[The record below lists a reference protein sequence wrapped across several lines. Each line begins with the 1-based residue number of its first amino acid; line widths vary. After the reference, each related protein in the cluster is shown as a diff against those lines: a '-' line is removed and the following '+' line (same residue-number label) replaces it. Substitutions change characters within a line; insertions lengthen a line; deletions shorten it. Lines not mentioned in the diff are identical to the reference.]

1 MKEKKQDKRISEVSS
16 SGAPKKSSTG
26 RMWKSYDQLENKE
39 SFRRDYLHR
48 EFPIGA
54 SELPVETGGA
64 NEADKASLTKSAN
77 LKAASSHKNSSSK
90 DDSSS
95 SGKLGR
101 RDFFKA
107 MGAGLAVAGLSGC
120 QAIRKPVSKIY
131 PHVSRPEDLVPGES
145 LFYATA
151 FSQGDDVVGLLAKT
165 TDSRP
170 IKIEGN
176 PLHPLNRGATNHF
189 HQASILD
196 LYDPDRIRNIVAGKN
211 EVGHQGLGDWMAQLK
226 KRLAEAG
233 GQKVGLVF
241 SHQPSPTFYRLLSE
255 LKAKHPNLSTYRFD
269 ALSND
274 NVLRGIKAIS
284 GKEAFAVPDYEKADV
299 IVSLGSDFL
308 SLGYNALASARSFAN
323 RRDPENSKFN
333 RLYVYENSFTVTG
346 GSSDHRYRIKR
357 SDLELLIYAIVAEF
371 YTQGVRLV
379 DRNVISLVERY
390 QQQINRAF
398 RGTVIR
404 SALGLVVRDL
414 FSNMGKAV
422 LVAGADLPPI
432 VHSLI
437 FYLNDLLRAPVSY
450 YAPPVGAEYAGKS
463 KLEVVEG
470 LSKDLQSGKI
480 SDLIVLDCDL
490 AEHAPSDLN
499 IASSLEKV
507 NLLTLSSH
515 ENATTALSKVVVPRS
530 HYLEQWGDLI
540 SLQGDL
546 SVVQPVLRP
555 LSLESFSAIGLMQA
569 LVSDQVVKSPD
580 AQKTE
585 LAAVKKTLSFSH
597 ARFRKVLHNGVV
609 EDYVKNRLTLDS
621 VQIATLVR
629 SSEDINRN
637 DDDLEVVFES
647 DYSVYDGRY
656 VNNAWLQELPD
667 PITKL
672 TWDNAVIMSKKRA
685 DLIGVKN
692 QDVVELSVSGAATT
706 VRGSV
711 WILPGQADDS
721 VSLKIGY
728 GRKFGKIAT
737 GSGFSVSPL
746 RLLNAYDVA
755 AGLEIK
761 KTADRYLLASVQ
773 DHWTIDDEIFEGK
786 PSSNSQND
794 RPIYRKTTYTDYV
807 GGGENFAKEA
817 VEIPSLPK
825 NHDKRKKAEAENREL
840 APGEEMSIFN
850 EQSFSGEH
858 QWGMTIDLSRCT
870 GCNACVVA
878 CQAENNIPVVGKEM
892 VLQGREMHWI
902 RLDRYFD
909 GDPHDPDMVHQPVNC
924 MQCEQAPC
932 EQVCPVAATVH
943 SQEGLNDMVYNRCIG
958 TRFCSNNCP
967 YKVRRFNFFDYH
979 ADSPHSQKRISSHIF
994 DLFKEPVESL
1004 QMQFNPDV
1012 SVRMRG
1018 VMEKCTYCIQRINK
1032 ARIPARNQRRKIQD
1046 GEVKTAC
1053 QQVCPSGAIAFGD
1066 LLDKASAVAKKKKL
1080 PREYGLLAELNLQTR
1095 TTYLGALTN
1104 PNETI
1109 ERG

>member
-1 MKEKKQDKRISEVSS
+1 MKKKKQGKQISEFSSKVEKK
-16 SGAPKKSSTG
+16 STEGG
-26 RMWKSYDQLENKE
+26 RMWKSYDHLENKE
-39 SFRRDYLHR
+39 SFRKDYLHR
-48 EFPIGA
+48 EFPVGA
-54 SELPVETGGA
+54 SELPGA
-64 NEADKASLTKSAN
+64 SKLSASP
-77 LKAASSHKNSSSK
+77 SSNDSSDLKNSK
-90 DDSSS
+90 DSSF
-95 SGKLGR
+95 KLDR
-101 RDFFKA
+101 RNFFKA

-120 QAIRKPVSKIY
+120 GAIRKPVGKIY
-131 PHVSRPEDLVPGES
+131 PHTSRPEDLVPGES

-165 TDSRP
+165 TDGRP

-176 PLHPLNRGATNHF
+176 PLHPSNRGTTNHF

-196 LYDPDRIRNIVAGKN
+196 LYDPDRIKNITIGGKKAGHK
-211 EVGHQGLGDWMAQLK
+211 GLGDWMAQLK
-226 KRLAEAG
+226 NKLAQAG
-233 GQKVGLVF
+233 GSNVGLAF
-241 SHQPSPTFYRLLSE
+241 SHQPSPTFYRLLDV
-255 LKAKHPNLSTYRFD
+255 LKAKYPNLSTYRFD
-269 ALSND
+269 SLSND
-274 NVLRGIKAIS
+274 NVLKGVRAIS
-284 GKEAFAVPDYEKADV
+284 GKDAFAVPDYERADV

-308 SLGYNALASARSFAN
+308 SLGYDALASARSFAN

-346 GSSDHRYRIKR
+346 GSADHRYRIKR
-357 SDLELLIYAIVAEF
+357 GDLELLIYAIVAEF

-379 DRNVISLVERY
+379 DRNIISLVERY
-390 QQQINRAF
+390 QQQINQAF

-404 SALGLVVRDL
+404 STLGLVVRDL
-414 FSNMGKAV
+414 FSNMGRAV

-437 FYLNDLLRAPVSY
+437 FYLNDLLRAPISY
-450 YAPPVGAEYAGKS
+450 YAPPVGARYAGGS
-463 KLEVVEG
+463 KLESVSN
-470 LSKDLQSGKI
+470 LSRDLQSGKI
-480 SDLIVLDCDL
+480 SDLVVLDCDL
-490 AEHAPSDLN
+490 AEQAPADLN
-499 IASSLEKV
+499 LGENLKKV

-515 ENATTALSKVVVPRS
+515 ENATTEVSKVVVPRS
-530 HYLEQWGDLI
+530 HYLEQWGDLV
-540 SLQGDL
+540 SLRGDL
-546 SVVQPVLRP
+546 SIVQPVLRP
-555 LSLESFSAIGLMQA
+555 MYPESFSAVGLLDVLNSPRLNQPNFD
-569 LVSDQVVKSPD
+569 VQKS
-580 AQKTE
+580 E
-585 LAAVKKTLSFSH
+585 LAAVKNTWSVSH
-597 ARFRKVLHNGVV
+597 SNFRRILHNGVV
-609 EDYVKNRLTLDS
+609 QNYAKNRLNLDANR
-621 VQIATLVR
+621 IATLVN
-629 SSEDINRN
+629 SPESGSRN
-637 DDDLEVVFES
+637 EGDLEVVFES

-692 QDVVELSVSGAATT
+692 QDVVELSLKGAKKTIK
-706 VRGSV
+706 GSV
-711 WILPGQADDS
+711 WVLPGQADDS

-728 GRKFGKIAT
+728 GRKFGKVAN
-737 GSGFSVSPL
+737 GSGFSVAPL
-746 RLLNAYDVA
+746 RLSGAYDIA
-755 AGLEIK
+755 SGLEIK
-761 KTADRYLLASVQ
+761 KTGERYLLASVQ

-786 PSSNSQND
+786 PSSNSQNG
-794 RPIYRKTTYTDYV
+794 RPLYRKTTYTDYV
-807 GGGENFAKEA
+807 GGGENFAKDA

-825 NHDKRKKAEAENREL
+825 DHDKRKKAEAENRVL

-979 ADSPHSQKRISSHIF
+979 ADSPHAQKRISSHVF

-1032 ARIPARNQRRKIQD
+1032 ARIPARNQKRKIRD
-1046 GEVKTAC
+1046 GEVQTAC

-1066 LLDKASAVAKKKKL
+1066 LLDSQSIVSRKKKL
-1080 PREYGLLAELNLQTR
+1080 PRDYSLLGELNLQTR

-1109 ERG
+1109 ELG